1 MDLSRLNVDRNSSYT
16 LSLFWGGGLLRKN
29 PGFLEYLNSG
39 FLPIPES
46 KYLLKKKSLPL
57 SHTTTQELSWESL
70 KTPKSRLNR
79 TSFSKPSMR
88 LHLPQG
94 NSLLQTW
101 STSNFQVT
109 APPITPDSVP
119 HQFLPLETSQFPWQ
133 GRRECVVLVPAPYC
147 TSPRCLPPLPC
158 HGPTTTVSLV
168 TSAITFYHRVEVQ
181 L

>member
-46 KYLLKKKSLPL
+46 KYLLEKKSLPL

-70 KTPKSRLNR
+70 KAPRSRLNR

-88 LHLPQG
+88 LHLPLRKFIAANLEHQQFLG
-94 NSLLQTW
+94 HSSSSYTC
-101 STSNFQVT
+101 
-109 APPITPDSVP
+109 VP